1 MAADPIRCSG
11 RPWANLQQSS
21 AGHSMATIV
30 QKFGG
35 SSVGDAQRIA
45 RCAKRVAETRA
56 AGHDVVVV
64 VSAMGDTTDDLI
76 ALAESIHP
84 EPDRREMDAL
94 MATGEQVSAALMAMA
109 LQKLGVPAISLT
121 GGQVGIRTND
131 SHRRARITAIDG
143 TRMRQEFAA
152 GRVPV
157 VCGFQG
163 TTPNGDISTLGRGG
177 SDTTA
182 VALAAALDVA
192 KTGGYC
198 DIFTDVDGVYTADPR
213 IVKNAAKLKAIS
225 YEEMLEL
232 AALGAGVMHAR
243 AVMFGEKYGV
253 PIHVRHS
260 QKPDTG
266 TMITDEQS
274 ARDMH
279 GDQHGEK
286 NGMEDIVVVGAAL
299 KPDLGRVSLRRIPNQ
314 VGVQA
319 QIFDRIA
326 RANIMVDD
334 IVQTEFGDMAS
345 ISFTVDHA
353 DLADVKIAAA
363 QVLDQLG
370 TGELAIEIGL
380 AKVSAVGTGMKSH
393 TGVASRMFRALG
405 EANVPIHNITTS
417 EIKISCIVPKEHG
430 QRALQTVHDAFNLEL
445 GDQVTP
451 AQQTDA
457 APSQRP
463 TDRVKVS

>member
-1 MAADPIRCSG
+1 
-11 RPWANLQQSS
+11 
-21 AGHSMATIV
+21 MATIV

-35 SSVGDAQRIA
+35 TSVGDPQRIM
-45 RCAKRVAETRA
+45 RCAKRVAETKA
-56 AGHDVVVV
+56 AGHHLVVV

-76 ALAESIHP
+76 ALAEAINT
-84 EPDRREMDAL
+84 EPDRREMDML
-94 MATGEQVSAALMAMA
+94 MSTGEQVSVALMAMA
-109 LQKLGVPAISLT
+109 LQKLGVPAVSLT
-121 GGQVGIRTND
+121 GGQVGIRTTD
-131 SHRRARITAIDG
+131 AHRKARITSIDPQ
-143 TRMRQEFAA
+143 RLRREFAL

-163 TTPNGDISTLGRGG
+163 ICDNGDITTLGRGG

-192 KTGGYC
+192 CDGGYC

-213 IVKNAAKLKAIS
+213 IVKNAAKLAAIS

-274 ARDMH
+274 VR
-279 GDQHGEK
+279 EK
-286 NGMEDIVVVGAAL
+286 HGMEDIVVVGAAL
-299 KPDLGRVSLRRIPNQ
+299 KPDLGRVSLRRIPNN
-314 VGVQA
+314 VGVQGM
-319 QIFDRIA
+319 IFDCISK
-326 RANIMVDD
+326 ANIMVDD

-345 ISFTVDHA
+345 ISFTVDHG
-353 DLADVKIAAA
+353 DLADVKIAAS
-363 QVLDQLG
+363 QVLDAIG

-405 EANVPIHNITTS
+405 DAAVPIHNITTS

-445 GDQVTP
+445 GDQVKP
-451 AQQTDA
+451 ELQTDH
-457 APSQRP
+457 P
-463 TDRVKVS
+463 TNRIATRA